1 MGDPDVRFFATPAE
15 FREWLQSH
23 HATVDELWVGLY
35 KKPSG
40 RPSITWPESVAEAL
54 CFGWIDGL
62 RKSIDDV
69 SYRIR
74 FTPRRPGSI
83 WSRKNIE
90 TAQALIASRRMEFP
104 GRAAFDKRREDKA
117 RHYSFEQ
124 GDVLLGE
131 ELETTF
137 RANGKAWEFFQ
148 KQAPS
153 YQRTI
158 TWWVISAKRRET
170 QERRLAKLI
179 RASEAGERTT
189 P

>member
-1 MGDPDVRFFATPAE
+1 MSDPEVRFFATPAE

-35 KKPSG
+35 KRASG

-62 RKSIDDV
+62 RKSIDNV
-69 SYRIR
+69 SYKIR
-74 FTPRRPGSI
+74 FTPRRPESI
-83 WSRKNIE
+83 WSTKNIE
-90 TAQALIASRRMEFP
+90 TAQSLIAARRMEPP
-104 GRAAFDKRREDKA
+104 GQAAFDRRREDKA
-117 RHYSFEQ
+117 RQYSFEQ
-124 GDVLLGE
+124 GDVSLGE
-131 ELETTF
+131 ELEATF

-148 KQAPS
+148 EQAPS

-179 RASEAGERTT
+179 RASEAGERITA
-189 P
+189 